1 MSSLGL
7 ECPGW
12 DSVLFLLFFVFLFV
26 VVVDVAVVDFLLAA
40 VAAAAVLPCSSLSQ
54 LIILFLSAV
63 PLVSLALFAPP
74 LSSNQVPAF
83 MASEVVAS
91 EGVAFGLV
99 ASEVVAFEVVDA
111 NPRIDLLSSASDC
124 GSHIEED
131 DVSYDEPGEE
141 PSELDAS
148 MSGFSID
155 GGDVK
160 RRRVENSPPMSV
172 SGAGSEAR
180 LSITSWVNPI
190 PESIDSN
197 W

>member
-1 MSSLGL
+1 LIF
-7 ECPGW
+7 C
-12 DSVLFLLFFVFLFV
+12 LLL
-26 VVVDVAVVDFLLAA
+26 LLAA
-40 VAAAAVLPCSSLSQ
+40 AAAAAAAVLPCSSLSQ

-74 LSSNQVPAF
+74 LSSNQAPAF

-99 ASEVVAFEVVDA
+99 ASEVVAFEVVDV
-111 NPRIDLLSSASDC
+111 NPRIDLLSSSASDC
-124 GSHIEED
+124 GAHIEED

-148 MSGFSID
+148 MSGFSVD

-172 SGAGSEAR
+172 SGSGSEAR

-197 W
+197 WRSSPWSPSGTHWFGSS